1 MNINWKNMI
10 IYIISGILLIA
21 LIYYLFVLPKLST
34 GGGAG
39 VPLKSLY
46 GY

>member
-1 MNINWKNMI
+1 MKLNLKNIL
-10 IYIISGILLIA
+10 IYLIA
-21 LIYYLFVLPKLST
+21 ALAIAALCYYLFVLPKLQAGQT
-34 GGGAG
+34 EG